1 MLGVRIPPG
10 LPKIGNTKPVKIMA
24 RIQKKKKQRAKKKK
38 QQSAE
43 GIASQGSSNDAVAK
57 KTELLTGPVK
67 SIKAKAYSSRQKS
80 LTRTKAEPG
89 KFKGY
94 IDKGLQF
101 LREVKVELKKVV
113 WPSRKQTIGSTVVVL
128 ILVMII
134 SVFLGMVDIGLSS
147 LIRVVLK

>member
-1 MLGVRIPPG
+1 
-10 LPKIGNTKPVKIMA
+10 MA
-24 RIQKKKKQRAKKKK
+24 RIQRKKKQRAKKKK
-38 QQSAE
+38 QPGAE
-43 GIASQGSSNDAVAK
+43 GVASQEPRNDAVAK
-57 KTELLTGPVK
+57 KTELFSGSVK
-67 SIKAKAYSSRQKS
+67 SVKTKAYSSRQKS

-128 ILVMII
+128 ILTIII

>member
-1 MLGVRIPPG
+1 
-10 LPKIGNTKPVKIMA
+10 MA
-24 RIQKKKKQRAKKKK
+24 RIQRKKKPREKKKKL
-38 QQSAE
+38 QSAE
-43 GIASQGSSNDAVAK
+43 GVASQGPRNDAVAK
-57 KTELLTGPVK
+57 KTELSSDTVK
-67 SIKAKAYSSRQKS
+67 SIKAKVYPSRQKS

-89 KFKGY
+89 KLKGY

>member
-1 MLGVRIPPG
+1 
-10 LPKIGNTKPVKIMA
+10 MA
-24 RIQKKKKQRAKKKK
+24 RIQRKKKPREKKKK

-43 GIASQGSSNDAVAK
+43 GLTSQGSSNDAVSK
-57 KTELLTGPVK
+57 KTELSSDTIK
-67 SIKAKAYSSRQKS
+67 SIKAKVYPSRQKS

-89 KFKGY
+89 KLKGY